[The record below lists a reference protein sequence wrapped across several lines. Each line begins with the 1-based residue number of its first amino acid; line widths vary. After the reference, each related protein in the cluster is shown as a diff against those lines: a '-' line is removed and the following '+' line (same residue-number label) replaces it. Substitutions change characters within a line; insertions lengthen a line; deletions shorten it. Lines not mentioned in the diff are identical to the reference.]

1 MRIISGKYKGRR
13 LISPHGKVRPTLD
26 MVKGSLFSI
35 LQGRGLLD
43 GARCLDI
50 FCGTGGL
57 GIEALSRGAESC
69 TFADVDTSNAKANSD
84 MLGISCRFIRADYR
98 KAVKLLSAERKTF
111 DLIFCDPPY
120 GADFWRDIA
129 LRVCDG
135 GILDKNGVIIV
146 EHSSKND
153 LINAPENC
161 IIERRVFGET
171 ALDII
176 TRGDDE
182 SDICGSV

>member
-1 MRIISGKYKGRR
+1 M
-13 LISPHGKVRPTLD
+13 
-26 MVKGSLFSI
+26 
-35 LQGRGLLD
+35 
-43 GARCLDI
+43 
-50 FCGTGGL
+50 
-57 GIEALSRGAESC
+57 
-69 TFADVDTSNAKANSD
+69 
-84 MLGISCRFIRADYR
+84 
-98 KAVKLLSAERKTF
+98 
-111 DLIFCDPPY
+111 
-120 GADFWRDIA
+120 
-129 LRVCDG
+129 CDG